1 MSDKEERAKI
11 LNKKLLIHPAFRETL
26 SEIKKLN
33 PKITNTSI
41 DEKISF
47 ELDKVGGGI
56 IELME
61 KEEKYKLNPKDL
73 SGMMTKGIDF
83 LAYDESINKFAC
95 LEGNAIITSHSLIM
109 LGKEDYIP
117 SCFVTFYFYTH
128 SEAYS
133 TNSKFIKYSSEIDID
148 SKKDYLEDRTQF
160 ILDSVPADSIL
171 FIDGPLLGG
180 QASNYTIKM
189 NTELLKKEVI
199 PIFFVKN
206 SSSNLIIDNYPKL
219 KGKYN
224 SDMDWSFKFLKQGE
238 RTGLFRY
245 NEVAE
250 DRQGNVGHVKVFC
263 YMKAYNVS
271 PVRIEFHPDTLRKY
285 GGRINEILDSIYYLL
300 LVQGDLKNP
309 QVRPIAIAEKYA
321 RETLKLFDIDKLMRE
336 AGVVPTMN
344 QERFAW

>member
-1 MSDKEERAKI
+1 
-11 LNKKLLIHPAFRETL
+11 
-26 SEIKKLN
+26 
-33 PKITNTSI
+33 
-41 DEKISF
+41 
-47 ELDKVGGGI
+47 
-56 IELME
+56 
-61 KEEKYKLNPKDL
+61 
-73 SGMMTKGIDF
+73 
-83 LAYDESINKFAC
+83 
-95 LEGNAIITSHSLIM
+95 M

-224 SDMDWSFKFLKQGE
+224 SDMVIKP
-238 RTGLFRY
+238 R
-245 NEVAE
+245 
-250 DRQGNVGHVKVFC
+250 
-263 YMKAYNVS
+263 M
-271 PVRIEFHPDTLRKY
+271 
-285 GGRINEILDSIYYLL
+285 
-300 LVQGDLKNP
+300 
-309 QVRPIAIAEKYA
+309 
-321 RETLKLFDIDKLMRE
+321 
-336 AGVVPTMN
+336 
-344 QERFAW
+344 